1 MSYIS
6 DNLIPNERILYRTS
20 LHWKIFVPAVLLL
33 LLCIPVIVMAIDG
46 GLNPYLSL
54 GLLGIPL
61 IAFLSAF
68 LTWHFSEFGVTD
80 KRVLIKTGIV
90 GRHTLETLLTKVENI
105 GVEQSLWGR
114 LFGFGTIY
122 VTGTGS
128 TKETFPGIDTPL
140 EFRKQIEAAAV
151 AFEERR
157 PSARSSS

>member
-6 DNLIPNERILYRTS
+6 DNLIPNEQVLYRTR
-20 LHWKIFVPAVLLL
+20 LYWKIFVPAVLLL
-33 LLCIPVIVMAIDG
+33 LLCVPVIVVAIDG
-46 GLNPYLSL
+46 GLNPYLYLSL
-54 GLLGIPL
+54 LVLPL
-61 IAFLSAF
+61 FAFLSAY
-68 LTWHFSEFGVTD
+68 LTWQFSEFGVTD

-114 LFGFGTIY
+114 VFGYGTIY

-128 TKETFPGIDTPL
+128 TKETFLGIDAPL
-140 EFRKQIEAAAV
+140 EFRKRIEAAAV

-157 PSARSSS
+157 PSARALL